1 VTAGDG
7 IFLTDGL
14 SQTVLEVGEDRLPNK
29 DSVVSV
35 ELSVDAEVDWVDES
49 FQMVEVGTHHRGSSL

>member
-1 VTAGDG
+1 MTAGDR

-14 SQTVLEVGEDRLPNK
+14 SQTVLEVGEDHLPNK

-35 ELSVDAEVDWVDES
+35 ELPVDAEVD
-49 FQMVEVGTHHRGSSL
+49 